1 MAIAHAQ
8 VTVGTAATL
17 LSAGVA
23 GRDGQTVL
31 IQSPSGGSPIY
42 LGSETVTSTVYG
54 YELVAGTDFSIG
66 LQDTEAL
73 YAVTASSTQAV
84 YVLRQGV

>member
-17 LSAGVA
+17 LSAGEV

-31 IQSPSGGSPIY
+31 VQNPSGGSAIY
-42 LGSETVTSTVYG
+42 LGSATVTSTNYG
-54 YELVAGTDFSIG
+54 YLLVGGIDFAIE
-66 LQDTEAL
+66 LQDNEAL
-73 YAVTASSTQAV
+73 YAATASGTQV
-84 YVLRQGV
+84 VNVLRQGV

>member
-8 VTVGTAATL
+8 VSVGTAATL

-31 IQSPSGGSPIY
+31 IQNPTGGAAIY
-42 LGSETVTSTVYG
+42 LGAANVSSSVYG
-54 YELVAGTDFSIG
+54 YALSAGTDFAIE
-66 LQDTEAL
+66 LQDNESL
-73 YAVTASSTQAV
+73 YAVTASGTQTV
-84 YVLRQGV
+84 NILRQGV

>member
-31 IQSPSGGSPIY
+31 IQNPTGGSAIY
-42 LGSETVTSTVYG
+42 IGSASVTSTSYG
-54 YELVAGTDFSIG
+54 YALAAATDFSIE
-66 LQDTEAL
+66 LQDSEAL
-73 YAVTASSTQAV
+73 YAATASGTQV
-84 YVLRQGV
+84 VNVLRQGV

>member
-8 VTVGTAATL
+8 VSVGTAATI

-31 IQSPSGGSPIY
+31 IQNPSGGTSVY
-42 LGSETVTSTVYG
+42 LGAANVTSSLYG
-54 YELVAGTDFSIG
+54 YILVGGTDFAID
-66 LQDTEAL
+66 LQDSEGI
-73 YAVTASSTQAV
+73 YAVTASGTQTLNI
-84 YVLRQGV
+84 LRQGV

>member
-8 VTVGTAATL
+8 VSVGTAATL

-31 IQSPSGGSPIY
+31 IQNPTGGSAIY
-42 LGSETVTSTVYG
+42 LGSASVTSTVYG
-54 YELVAGTDFSIG
+54 YALIGGTDFAIEI
-66 LQDTEAL
+66 QDNESL
-73 YAVTASSTQAV
+73 HAVTASGTQV
-84 YVLRQGV
+84 VNVLRQGV

>member
-8 VTVGTAATL
+8 VTVGITATL

-31 IQSPSGGSPIY
+31 VQSPSGGSAIY
-42 LGSETVTSTVYG
+42 LGSATVTSTVYG
-54 YELVAGTDFSIG
+54 YELVAGTDFSIE
-66 LQDTEAL
+66 LQDTESLFAI
-73 YAVTASSTQAV
+73 TASGTQV
-84 YVLRQGV
+84 VNVLRQGV